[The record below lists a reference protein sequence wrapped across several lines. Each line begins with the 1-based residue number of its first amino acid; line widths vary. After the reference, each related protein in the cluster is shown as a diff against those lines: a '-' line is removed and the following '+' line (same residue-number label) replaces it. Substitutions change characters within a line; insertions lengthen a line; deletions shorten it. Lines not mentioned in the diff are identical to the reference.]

1 MKKQSLGDRMKGYED
16 VSRVYLTRRMPLIIR
31 IDGKAF
37 HSFTKGFHKPFDAV
51 LMRTIQHTMVK
62 LCEAIQGCK
71 LGYTQSD
78 EISLLLVDYDKLNTA
93 AWFDKNLQKVVSLS
107 ASIATME
114 FNREFTNALTNNDFT
129 DKADISTYNRVAG
142 TAMFDS
148 RAFVLPEA
156 EVCNY
161 FLWRQQDATRNAIEM
176 TGQAHFSHKQL
187 HKKNCNEIQEMLFQE
202 KGINFNNL
210 PTAQKRGSCAIKE
223 TYLKGETERN
233 RWVADLEIPIFSQDR
248 NYVEKWTTVKG

>member
-16 VSRVYLTRRMPLIIR
+16 VSRIYLTRRMPLILR

-37 HSFTKGFHKPFDAV
+37 HSFTKRFYKPFDAV
-51 LMRTIQHTMVK
+51 LMHTMQRTMVK

-78 EISLLLVDYDKLNTA
+78 EISLLLVDYDKLDTT

-114 FNREFTNALTNNDFT
+114 FNREFVNTLTNNDFI
-129 DKADISTYNRVAG
+129 DKADIDVYNRVAG

-148 RAFVLPEA
+148 RAFVLPES

-161 FLWRQQDATRNAIEM
+161 FLWRQQDATRNAIVENVARFNAFADELSIAFARILDERY
-176 TGQAHFSHKQL
+176 TDDGEFEYAIVRYGEQL
-187 HKKNCNEIQEMLFQE
+187 WEAFNEL
-202 KGINFNNL
+202 
-210 PTAQKRGSCAIKE
+210 
-223 TYLKGETERN
+223 ERKLLVGL
-233 RWVADLEIPIFSQDR
+233 R
-248 NYVEKWTTVKG
+248 